1 MYKLLSPMLPARLL
15 SKIHLMKDPKVDLLE
30 ILRDDQVPTFFKGG
44 DAHPTF
50 SMDKTTHFDY
60 DEMLAIQKKLLQKR
74 LTEK

>member
-1 MYKLLSPMLPARLL
+1 MLPARLL